1 MINKKQ
7 GVADSLFKHA
17 GGSVNRRLLPLVVN
31 ISLNATQMAG
41 LSTLA
46 SASQEDKQPSSKTQ
60 ERVRAFALAI
70 MQNLSLL
77 TETRNPLGSLF

>member
-1 MINKKQ
+1 MINKNQ
-7 GVADSLFKHA
+7 GAADSLFKHA
-17 GGSVNRRLLPLVVN
+17 VGSMNRRLLPLVVN

-46 SASQEDKQPSSKTQ
+46 SAWREDKQPSSETP

-70 MQNLSLL
+70 MQNL
-77 TETRNPLGSLF
+77 